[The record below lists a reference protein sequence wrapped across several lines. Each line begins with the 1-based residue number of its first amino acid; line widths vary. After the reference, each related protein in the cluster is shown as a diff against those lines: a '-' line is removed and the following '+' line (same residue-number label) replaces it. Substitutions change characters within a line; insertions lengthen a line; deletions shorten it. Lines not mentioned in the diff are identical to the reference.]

1 MSSFR
6 NIPFLDLKMGKFLL
20 KGLKIDIFYQK
31 YLHNEIKCN
40 SLKLEQDYLQS

>member
-1 MSSFR
+1 MHTYPV
-6 NIPFLDLKMGKFLL
+6 IL
-20 KGLKIDIFYQK
+20 YQK